1 MTREQQ
7 LIDFL
12 GQTGWHK
19 ARRTAIPGDASFRH
33 YARLEQPERRAIL
46 MDAPP
51 PHEDVRPFMAVLGA
65 LRSYGYAAPALYHAD
80 QDAGFLVLEDLGDDR
95 FSRVIAR
102 DPGLESGLYG
112 VAVDLLVDLH
122 SHQPP
127 TRLPVTDGGADHP
140 LPLYDKAL
148 LLREAALFGDYYYP
162 AFASP
167 QMGADEQAADVEDV
181 DRLNTIWAQL
191 LDQSKIC
198 DPDDPVLVLRDYHA
212 DNLMWLPSRDGF
224 QKIGLLDFQDAVR
237 GHRAYDLVS
246 LLQDARRDVS
256 PDLERRMIRHYLEG
270 AKAAGQPIPEAAFID
285 DYTLLGAQ
293 RAIKIIGIFTRLWKR
308 DGKDRYLQHLP
319 RMWGLLERNLE
330 HPALCDLK
338 AQLDRMIPAH
348 QRQRT
353 LPSRDRM
360 L

>member
-1 MTREQQ
+1 MIA
-7 LIDFL
+7 LA
-12 GQTGWHK
+12 GSSP
-19 ARRTAIPGDASFRH
+19 AI
-33 YARLEQPERRAIL
+33 
-46 MDAPP
+46 
-51 PHEDVRPFMAVLGA
+51 
-65 LRSYGYAAPALYHAD
+65 
-80 QDAGFLVLEDLGDDR
+80 
-95 FSRVIAR
+95 
-102 DPGLESGLYG
+102 LESGLYG